1 MELTEKIHCVSLVPL
16 FSGLEPASIT
26 KIAQKVTNKTVQKG
40 ELLASPQQKDE
51 TLVIVHQGQLK
62 GYHLLSTGQEQL
74 LFLLTA
80 GEFTGVWSVFQTG
93 RKQTN
98 YLEALTTSE
107 LCLLTHQDLVQILQ
121 DYPAISYQ
129 LLNQMAQRL
138 EKAEKQATFLA
149 APTIRA
155 RISLYL
161 NDLIAQQETGA
172 QSPVVELPLNRK
184 NLAAYLGTTPESVT
198 RTLQKLAAEGK
209 IKSLSSQ
216 KIMVLEPLVEE

>member
-1 MELTEKIHCVSLVPL
+1 M
-16 FSGLEPASIT
+16 
-26 KIAQKVTNKTVQKG
+26 
-40 ELLASPQQKDE
+40 
-51 TLVIVHQGQLK
+51 
-62 GYHLLSTGQEQL
+62 
-74 LFLLTA
+74 
-80 GEFTGVWSVFQTG
+80 
-93 RKQTN
+93 
-98 YLEALTTSE
+98 
-107 LCLLTHQDLVQILQ
+107 QILQ

-161 NDLIAQQETGA
+161 NELIAQQETGA